1 MTPFEMRTNTPEP
14 HSSDVCAKCGQIWDD
29 HCGCEC
35 PDGKDSFTPLK
46 SNAQP
51 DIEAMECANEITHLT
66 WHSSAM
72 FLEKLVPVISRYLT
86 KARGE
91 GANAR
96 AITTEELK
104 VIYSRKASDGPCF
117 YCERLTNSLAGDPG
131 QWPLHFSLEDGI
143 AKVFHVECVTE
154 RLFCK
159 EHIHECAVKAIARL
173 RYLGWIGSDREWS
186 RLQADEILKNIICTA
201 FGAPEKDECEEAA
214 EAAWQSYVKKLD
226 LICNATEAKN
236 LCHVFKTAWKL
247 AKGEK

>member
-29 HCGCEC
+29 HCGCQC
-35 PDGKDSFTPLK
+35 PNEKGSFTPLK

-66 WHSSAM
+66 WHGSAM
-72 FLEKLVPVISRYLT
+72 FREKLVPIISRYLT

-117 YCERLTNSLAGDPG
+117 YCERPTNSLAGDPG

-159 EHIHECAVKAIARL
+159 EHIHECAVKAAHEVAREYSIPFNHYHDATPL
-173 RYLGWIGSDREWS
+173 LVH
-186 RLQADEILKNIICTA
+186 IICKA
-201 FGAPEKDECEEAA
+201 FGAPAKDECEEAA

-247 AKGEK
+247 AKEKK